1 MEDERMR
8 LRDEREDEEGMRAG
22 ERERSPK
29 AKQTKSKKKNPDGLA
44 PPAWLVFQCFTNVQ
58 FIAMLLGQGPRC
70 PFSDRRRCP
79 R

>member
-44 PPAWLVFQCFTNVQ
+44 PPAWLVFHQRSVHRNAFRTGSQMSV
-58 FIAMLLGQGPRC
+58 FR
-70 PFSDRRRCP
+70 
-79 R
+79 